1 MRGWWCNPWLW
12 QSLRSVD
19 HHHNIEESVS
29 AAATGE
35 KMLKRR
41 EKINT
46 DVCALLIVTLTGLL
60 KLLHH
65 HPVTLYL
72 FVKSFR
78 NSRCIVW
85 EPEPGS
91 DSDVLIIILNDS
103 GCTVRWHHR
112 NLIMKIQVSLYR
124 SLSIK
129 LCSDNS
135 ARFVHKIQGHF
146 ASFYFSHFMS
156 KSLVGDVY
164 YCWVHLSMKLF
175 I

>member
-1 MRGWWCNPWLW
+1 M
-12 QSLRSVD
+12 
-19 HHHNIEESVS
+19 
-29 AAATGE
+29 
-35 KMLKRR
+35 KRR

-103 GCTVRWHHR
+103 GCTVR
-112 NLIMKIQVSLYR
+112 
-124 SLSIK
+124 
-129 LCSDNS
+129 
-135 ARFVHKIQGHF
+135 
-146 ASFYFSHFMS
+146 
-156 KSLVGDVY
+156 
-164 YCWVHLSMKLF
+164 
-175 I
+175 